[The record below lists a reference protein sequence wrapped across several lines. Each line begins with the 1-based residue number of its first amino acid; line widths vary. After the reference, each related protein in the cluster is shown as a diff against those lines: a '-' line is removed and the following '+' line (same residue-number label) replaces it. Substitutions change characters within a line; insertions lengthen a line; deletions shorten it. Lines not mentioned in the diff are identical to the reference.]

1 MTSIKLNSQNKNLN
15 NNNIMIKKN
24 GMYYCH
30 QLINNS
36 KNPSCKWK
44 EHNNQKK
51 ISLTLNNEK
60 NIANFGVVC
69 GRRNNLCVVDIDCS
83 KEDNMNDNI
92 FIQTFGDAE
101 NWFKLWGCPVVK
113 TRSGGFH
120 LYFQENPRVLQT
132 ANSETHIDIRA
143 EGGYVVAPG
152 SVVGDGKYE
161 IIQGDIGRLPEMS
174 ETLTQFLEI
183 NYIGSKNSK
192 KDKPKT
198 RIKIIKSK
206 DGKEIIKIEEVI
218 GADQSLYNYNY
229 SDHMLNSIINGL
241 PDEYFN
247 DYHHWLIFTT
257 AMKQIERPD
266 LWEEHSEK
274 RGKKEYNIIH
284 NQDIWDGI
292 KGHKTI
298 LAFNHILLNSTYKNA
313 RTTLDYY
320 KYKELL
326 PNKISPHR
334 VINRRKLGINEN
346 DEQEDYF
353 HELVSECKKL
363 MFIKSDTGTGKT
375 TAFKK
380 YIKNSGRKFLSIVS
394 RRTLGQEQYKVFND
408 YGIDCQYYD
417 YSSFEGGSYIIQVDS
432 IMKLRY
438 AHEREGWFCDYDM
451 FFDEFNSLIKHLFT
465 SATLNKVRIVV
476 MELLISIIKDC
487 NRIWMTD
494 ADISDNSILFMKNN
508 IDNFDENSLFIKNEY
523 NHNKNKIA
531 EELFSYDD
539 IMNKIKEVD
548 ECIIACDEARTCQC
562 VENEIK
568 KHENKKDKKIV
579 VVDRYTDE
587 EILTEF
593 NMDDWDIV
601 IFSPKIIYGLDS
613 VRSRPVFAVY
623 KETTI
628 DAGDMVQQI
637 NRCRNITKLWFYFE
651 RKTCYDCEYNTFKD
665 CVDDTNDIKKWCEK
679 NDHLHQDFLNPGINK
694 MYVDIFN
701 RFKYNQDSYS
711 TNPSAHFRRII
722 KERGFK
728 INTHIC
734 QSKKIETKLKEDKKR
749 RIEDITPELAFV
761 KEANKFLH
769 LKDSEIME
777 HREVFLESQFIT
789 QLINSKLFL
798 FDEFGKRYNPK
809 LKKWIDE
816 YEGEDMNIEDRH
828 KDFIEKLKL
837 DVNNNEDFSVKKIR
851 SSKNKMLFIN
861 KVREAVKQ
869 PDKFTIEDF
878 SLVDKETA
886 QELWSEYLSTFSSK
900 SKNEENPFLTV
911 KGIQGIMCKM
921 YKNLFGMAPF
931 EGREKKSTVNGVRV
945 SEYIYKD
952 NHDNKKFVRMKD
964 IYLKGRENRKKE
976 MEEKYK
982 KEMEG
987 YGFSSD
993 EE

>member
-69 GRRNNLCVVDIDCS
+69 GRRNNLCVIDIDCS
-83 KEDNMNDNI
+83 KEENMNDNI

-206 DGKEIIKIEEVI
+206 DGKEIKIEEVI

-274 RGKKEYNIIH
+274 RGKKEYNIIN

-298 LAFNHILLNSTYKNA
+298 LAFNHILINSTYKNA

-334 VINRRKLGINEN
+334 VINRKKLGINEN

-363 MFIKSDTGTGKT
+363 IFIKSDTGTGKT
-375 TAFKK
+375 TTFKK
-380 YIKNSGRKFLSIVS
+380 YIKNSGRKFLSVVS
-394 RRTLGQEQYKVFND
+394 RKTLGQEQYKVFNND
-408 YGIDCQYYD
+408 GIDCQYYD

-523 NHNKNKIA
+523 NHNNNKIA

-548 ECIIACDEARTCQC
+548 ECIIPCDEARTCHLI
-562 VENEIK
+562 ENEIK

-579 VVDRYTDE
+579 VIDRLTAE
-587 EILTEF
+587 EILSDF

-601 IFSPKIIYGLDS
+601 IFSPKVIYGLDS

-734 QSKKIETKLKEDKKR
+734 QSKKIETKLREDKKR
-749 RIEDITPELAFV
+749 RIEDITPEDNYV
-761 KEANKFLH
+761 QEQNKFLH
-769 LKDSEIME
+769 LSDSEIME
-777 HREVFLESQFIT
+777 YREIFLESQFIT
-789 QLINSKLFL
+789 QYINSKLFL

-837 DVNNNEDFSVKKIR
+837 DVNKNEDFSVKKIR

-869 PDKFTIEDF
+869 PNKFSIEGI
-878 SLVDKETA
+878 SLVDNDTA

-900 SKNEENPFLTV
+900 SKNEENPFLTE

-952 NHDNKKFVRMKD
+952 NLNNKKFVRMKD
-964 IYLKGRENRKKE
+964 VYFKGRENRRKE
-976 MEEKYK
+976 MDEKYK
-982 KEMEG
+982 KEVEE
-987 YGFSSD
+987 YGFDSD

>member
-15 NNNIMIKKN
+15 KNNIMIKKN
-24 GMYYCH
+24 GMYFCH

-69 GRRNNLCVVDIDCS
+69 GRRNNLCVIDIDCS
-83 KEDNMNDNI
+83 KEENMNDNI

-101 NWFKLWGCPVVK
+101 NWFKLWNCPVVK

-206 DGKEIIKIEEVI
+206 DGKEIKIEEVI

-229 SDHMLNSIINGL
+229 SDHMLNNIINGL

-247 DYHHWLIFTT
+247 DYHYWLIFTT
-257 AMKQIERPD
+257 AMKQIDRQD

-274 RGKKEYNIIH
+274 RGQKEYNIIN

-298 LAFNHILLNSTYKNA
+298 LAFNHILINSTYKNA

-363 MFIKSDTGTGKT
+363 IFIKSDTGTGKS
-375 TAFKK
+375 TAFKR
-380 YIKNSGRKFLSIVS
+380 YIKNSDRKFLSIVS
-394 RRTLGQEQYKVFND
+394 RRTLGQEQYNVFNKD
-408 YGIDCQYYD
+408 GIDCKYYEYD
-417 YSSFEGGSYIIQVDS
+417 RFEGGSYILQVDS

-438 AHEREGWFCDYDM
+438 AHEREGWFRDYDLN
-451 FFDEFNSLIKHLFT
+451 FDEFNSLIKHLFT

-487 NRIWMTD
+487 NQIWMTD

-508 IDNFDENSLFIKNEY
+508 IDNFDENSLFILNEY
-523 NHNKNKIA
+523 KHNNNKIA

-548 ECIIACDEARTCQC
+548 ECIIPCDEARTCHLI
-562 VENEIK
+562 ENEIK

-579 VVDRYTDE
+579 VIDRLTDE
-587 EILTEF
+587 EILSDF
-593 NMDDWDIV
+593 NMDEWDIV
-601 IFSPKIIYGLDS
+601 IFSPKVIYGLDS

-734 QSKKIETKLKEDKKR
+734 QSKKIETKLREDKKR
-749 RIEDITPELAFV
+749 RIEDITPELKFV
-761 KEANKFLH
+761 QEQNKFLH
-769 LKDSEIME
+769 LSDSEIME

-837 DVNNNEDFSVKKIR
+837 DVNNSDDFSVKKIR

-869 PDKFTIEDF
+869 PNKFSIQDF
-878 SLVDKETA
+878 SLVDNDTA

-900 SKNEENPFLTV
+900 SKNEENPFLTE
-911 KGIQGIMCKM
+911 KGIQGIMVKM

-931 EGREKKSTVNGVRV
+931 EGKEMKSTVNGVRV

-952 NHDNKKFVRMKD
+952 NYENKKFVRMKD
-964 IYLKGRENRKKE
+964 IYFKGRENRKKE
-976 MEEKYK
+976 MEENYK